1 MCPVVYAYMQNGS
14 RCSRREESMGSG
26 AEEEMV
32 LNCSLNRFV
41 KMEVIPGRGDV
52 WAKV

>member
-1 MCPVVYAYMQNGS
+1 MLICRMAVGAQGGKSQWAVVRKS
-14 RCSRREESMGSG
+14 S